1 MRRNVHLVLGLLA
14 VAAAGCFR
22 ANIQTH
28 EIHVPEM
35 SDDRVAER
43 LAWHLT
49 YTTDT
54 SAVQRVEADLD
65 RRVLIVTY
73 DSRQTAR
80 KNLEHLISA
89 QGFTAN
95 DLPPR
100 VASTIPAPTPRPDP
114 PPETLPE

>member
-1 MRRNVHLVLGLLA
+1 MFGLLA
-14 VAAAGCFR
+14 VSAAGCFR

-35 SDDRVAER
+35 SDARVADR

-95 DLPPR
+95 ELPPG
-100 VASTIPAPTPRPDP
+100 VAKTIPAPPPRRPG
-114 PPETLPE
+114 PPEILPE